1 MLYQLKYMKYNPIL
15 RSKRLNAAGFTLI
28 EISLVIALLLGL
40 IAVVFIG
47 LGSYREGSNRAQC
60 RMQLAAV
67 QKAVRSY
74 ANMNNLVIGVGAVT
88 QAMLSNGVIMS
99 VEPVCPS
106 GGAYTWGAVVPA
118 VGVPYG
124 DCNYPGNVPANTH
137 VLAGDPNIAD
147 W

>member
-1 MLYQLKYMKYNPIL
+1 MKYNPIL

-74 ANMNNLVIGVGAVT
+74 ANLNNLVVGA
-88 QAMLSNGVIMS
+88 AIDNALLANGTIMA
-99 VEPVCPS
+99 VKPVCPS
-106 GGAYTWGAVVPA
+106 GGTYAWADVATAIGTPYADCDFVNAGATVS
-118 VGVPYG
+118 
-124 DCNYPGNVPANTH
+124 H
-137 VLAGDPNIAD
+137 VLGTGTTDPSIAD

>member
-15 RSKRLNAAGFTLI
+15 RSKKAAGFTLI

-47 LGSYREGSNRAQC
+47 LGSYREGSNKAQC
-60 RMQLAAV
+60 KMQLAAV

-74 ANMNNLVIGVGAVT
+74 ANLNNLVTGATVAST
-88 QAMLSNGVIMS
+88 DLSNGVIMS
-99 VEPVCPS
+99 VAPICPS
-106 GGAYTWGAVVPA
+106 GGTYNYTGDVPA
-118 VGVPYG
+118 VGTPYG
-124 DCNYPGNVPANTH
+124 DCTYGASTPNSH
-137 VLAGDPNIAD
+137 VLDTGATNPSVAD